1 MWPAV
6 FALLGIVLLLLAA
19 FQVTAG
25 RVSLT
30 HLAAASLATA
40 VCWPY
45 LTTIGV

>member
-1 MWPAV
+1 MWPGV
-6 FALLGIVLLLLAA
+6 FALLGIVLLLPAA

-40 VCWPY
+40 ACWPY
-45 LTTIGV
+45 LTALGS